1 MAMGMQDV
9 MTQSIGTYCI
19 HITTANV
26 THTVYGYGY
35 AGRHDTVYRYVLYT
49 YNNSEC
55 YTHST
60 WLWACRTS

>member
-26 THTVYGYGY
+26 THTVHGYGY
-35 AGRHDTVYRYVLYT
+35 AGRHDAVYRYVLYT
-49 YNNSEC
+49 YNSEC

-60 WLWACRTS
+60 WLWVCRTS